1 MQIQRQF
8 NQPHG
13 DPIVIA
19 AGCFDG
25 VHRGHQAV
33 IRAAVDLASEQGGEA
48 WVLTFDPHP
57 ARFLNPNAAPP
68 LLSSQAELFRQ
79 FEQLG
84 ISGVFLIPF
93 TREFSNQPPE
103 TFAADLLAALPN
115 LGGFVT
121 GTDWQFGRR
130 SDGNVALLRELWKT
144 SPVQIISVPAVIEGS
159 ARVSSTRI
167 RHAILEGNLAEA
179 EQLLGRPFS
188 VFGEVVTGRQIG
200 RDLGFPTANIAAQ
213 SEVEPPPG
221 IYAARVRFG
230 QKTHAAAAYIGS
242 RRTFHNLG
250 DERVLEVHLLDFDGD
265 LYGATLEVQFIE
277 KIRDDLAF
285 ESVDALKKQIALDLR
300 AIRRITRQ
308 L

>member
-1 MQIQRQF
+1 MQIMHQF
-8 NQPHG
+8 KQPHD

-33 IRAAVDLASEQGGEA
+33 IRAAVDLAHEQGGEA

-57 ARFLNPNAAPP
+57 ARFLNPNTAPP
-68 LLSSQAELFRQ
+68 LLSSQAALFRQ

-93 TREFSNQPPE
+93 TREFANQPPE
-103 TFAADLLAALPN
+103 TFAADLIAALPN

-144 SPVQIISVPAVIEGS
+144 SKIKILSIPAIIEGNE
-159 ARVSSTRI
+159 RVSSTRI
-167 RHAILEGNLAEA
+167 RHAILEGNLAAA
-179 EQLLGRPFS
+179 EQLLGRPFA
-188 VFGEVVTGRQIG
+188 VFGEVVTGRQVG

-213 SEVEPPPG
+213 NEVEPPPG
-221 IYAARVRFG
+221 IYAARVPFNG
-230 QKTHAAAAYIGS
+230 TTYAAAAYIGS

-250 DERVLEVHLLDFDGD
+250 DERVLEVHLLDFEGD
-265 LYGATLEVQFIE
+265 LYGETLEVQFIG
-277 KIRDDLAF
+277 KVRDDLAF
-285 ESVDALKKQIALDLR
+285 ESVDALKEQITLDLR
-300 AIRRITRQ
+300 RIRDQ
-308 L
+308 LA